1 MAFRGGYK
9 GAVED
14 DIIDNDVFVV
24 NATGQAG
31 GIRIPYKLWHKKF
44 EKLHN
49 LYNFHERFER
59 CGYLQCVG
67 TC

>member
-9 GAVED
+9 RAVED

-24 NATGQAG
+24 NATGQSG
-31 GIRIPYKLWHKKF
+31 GICIPYIFWHRKF

-49 LYNFHERFER
+49 YREWFES
-59 CGYLQCVG
+59 LKDL
-67 TC
+67 